1 MKIQSLYT
9 YLPYNIGIAINK
21 NKSSL
26 KDNYEFYCIMSCEG
40 NETNLLNFIA
50 HSDFKLILKP
60 ISELYKLIF
69 DEFEKYNLGFNYN
82 QEIIDLFC
90 EENGYDE
97 LIENIELQSVRYE
110 CAEYIFKNHYD
121 IFGLID
127 KGEAVDYKNVKF

>member
-9 YLPYNIGIAINK
+9 YLPYNVGIAINK

-26 KDNYEFYCIMSCEG
+26 KDNYEFYCIMSCRG
-40 NETNLLNFIA
+40 NETNLLNFIG

-69 DEFEKYNLGFNYN
+69 DEFEKYNLGFSYDK
-82 QEIIDLFC
+82 EIIYLFDK
-90 EENGYDE
+90 ENGYDE
-97 LIENIELQSVRYE
+97 LIENIELKSVRYE